1 MMDRTYKSQA
11 LSLAAVG
18 LLGGCAA
25 MQPQAQLTIRPVQS
39 QEGAQQL
46 SKPIEAGMAHL
57 RLGQNA
63 DAISSFRAA
72 LRDNPESA
80 EAHNGLAIAYDRIGR
95 TDLAQRYFELAM
107 AHDPANV
114 KYGANLALLS
124 AKSGLP
130 QLAQNM
136 AEPPTAAVSAQP
148 PIEPVL
154 AVAIADAAPVAMP
167 TIAPV
172 LPEPPVPTNAAAEV
186 PVYILA
192 EFAPQLPRAVAS
204 LPIMSEVPQAKA
216 QVIEAVYRPKAA
228 MPIRAAAIDT
238 NGWRQSG
245 QPSAPWTDHETPP
258 LDMPRQPALPQ
269 QRSGVRLER
278 VSLGEV
284 RLVTYSDVPA
294 LAAAPHFDGFGARL
308 STWLP
313 AAIALER
320 PKGDVR
326 MALKPELAEAVARAT
341 IENAIADIDLADA
354 EEPKAETFTYAFFTD
369 EGAQQVTL
377 ASL

>member
-46 SKPIEAGMAHL
+46 SKPVEAGMAHL

-114 KYGANLALLS
+114 KYGANLARLF
-124 AKSGLP
+124 AKSGQP
-130 QLAQNM
+130 MLAVNAAEPVPALSM
-136 AEPPTAAVSAQP
+136 AEQP
-148 PIEPVL
+148 VEA
-154 AVAIADAAPVAMP
+154 AVAIVPVEAAPAVAAASPAADALRSLAEA
-167 TIAPV
+167 
-172 LPEPPVPTNAAAEV
+172 VPA
-186 PVYILA
+186 YILA
-192 EFAPQLPRAVAS
+192 DFEPQLPSPPQSMIPIIADSAPLRA
-204 LPIMSEVPQAKA
+204 P
-216 QVIEAVYRPKAA
+216 VITAVYRPKAA
-228 MPIRAAAIDT
+228 MPIRAAAIDPT
-238 NGWRQSG
+238 GWKHNG
-245 QPSAPWTDHETPP
+245 QPFAPWTDHGTPP
-258 LDMPRQPALPQ
+258 LDMPRQPNVPQ
-269 QRSGVRLER
+269 QRSGIRLER

-284 RLVTYSDVPA
+284 RLVT
-294 LAAAPHFDGFGARL
+294 LAEMPPLADAPNFDSFGTRL
-308 STWLP
+308 ASWLP
-313 AAIALER
+313 SAIALES
-320 PKGDVR
+320 PSSGVR
-326 MALKPELAEAVARAT
+326 TALQPALVDAVARAT
-341 IENAIADIDLADA
+341 IENAIAEVEVAEAQREDA
-354 EEPKAETFTYAFFTD
+354 GSVSYAFFD
-369 EGAQQVTL
+369 GDQLQQVTL